1 MYNIR
6 IAISPSG
13 NPHLGNLFI
22 LLINYF
28 LKIKICSNV
37 ILRFDDTNE
46 KKNKTINNFLIVKS
60 LKKNGIFIKNII
72 NQKEF
77 LVFFLKKI
85 FFYKKNCFGKKMI
98 NKKINIKNLNYSYL
112 IFFKNCRIN
121 FFDNNYGNL
130 LYNIFLEKNIIIKNT
145 GIPTYNFSSIINDI
159 FNNIFII
166 IRGKEWLNQ
175 IPFQIIL
182 CNINIFFLNYNHL
195 SNINNINNKKFSKR
209 NLFNNNKKNI
219 FIILKKIKKI
229 FNYNK
234 DIKILLFKN
243 KKIFFKKINNYILK
257 LNLVNLNLLNIFL
270 KKKINNFF
278 FSKINFNNKFF
289 EFIKKNKLINKIK
302 LIIFKIKKYEFI

>member
-13 NPHLGNLFI
+13 KLHLGNLFI

-28 LKIKICSNV
+28 LKIKICSNFF
-37 ILRFDDTNE
+37 LRFDNTNE
-46 KKNKTINNFLIVKS
+46 KKNKIINKFLIIKS
-60 LKKNGIFIKNII
+60 FKKNGIFIKNII
-72 NQKEF
+72 NQKQF
-77 LVFFLKKI
+77 LIFFLKKI
-85 FFYKKNCFGKKMI
+85 FFYKKNCFGKTII

-112 IFFKNCRIN
+112 IFFKNCKVI
-121 FFDNNYGNL
+121 FFDNNYGYL
-130 LYNIFLEKNIIIKNT
+130 LYNIYLEKNIIIKNT

-182 CNINIFFLNYNHL
+182 CNINNFFLNYNHL

-209 NLFNNNKKNI
+209 NLFNYKKNI

-243 KKIFFKKINNYILK
+243 KKQIFKKINNYIINLNLIK
-257 LNLVNLNLLNIFL
+257 LNLLKIFF
-270 KKKINNFF
+270 KKKNNKFF
-278 FSKINFNNKFF
+278 FSRINFNNKFF
-289 EFIKKNKLINKIK
+289 LIIKKNELINKIK
-302 LIIFKIKKYEFI
+302 LIILKIKKYEFI